1 MVPSLSGVCLELRR
15 DQGEVDRMSTA
26 PMERG
31 SVAGYV
37 VLTRDEILDVADVL
51 LVSAGALHPSA
62 PPECLAWIEQV
73 IGVLEDRVANPPRR
87 DN

>member
-1 MVPSLSGVCLELRR
+1 
-15 DQGEVDRMSTA
+15 MSTA

-51 LVSAGALHPSA
+51 LVSAGALENDLTVRLVEKSCSEGWA
-62 PPECLAWIEQV
+62 RQGSNLRPEDYESPALTTELQAQGLIYK
-73 IGVLEDRVANPPRR
+73 GFLR
-87 DN
+87 